1 MPGFS
6 FRPWES
12 VRLPQVITGVALAIG
27 LPLFLQTPV
36 WCDITL
42 YDVAARNLLRGGVHY
57 RDVFDTNL
65 PGFVWLLT
73 AICWTFGFS
82 SIALR
87 SVDLAIVAG
96 IVTLIDRLA
105 RRGGAT
111 PVSRWWAIAAVAVLY
126 PSTVE
131 MVHAQRDTWMALP
144 IVAALLIRVRRGSE
158 SMPSTA
164 RTFAWAGLEGALWG
178 CAVWIKPHCVLM
190 AAGVWLGTAWP
201 LASNATYRRAALL
214 ADALGNLTG
223 GLVVGLAGIV
233 LVVASGSWS
242 GFWEVLT
249 IWAPEY
255 ARPLPPRARHALRPG
270 TVLVPALEPPAHP
283 HRAARVPFDRRCR
296 AVGRPVLATGR
307 AAGTDRRACFP
318 AGCGTGRPGHRAR
331 FARSALATLYL
342 VWAAQSFYIQRGFV
356 YRHIVEL
363 FLMFGL
369 WAAHCWSLPAAVILW
384 IALTSTFWLI
394 GDRTRVSAPISTGS
408 PGTTAAQLR
417 QPDHEHYFVRH
428 PLADWQRLKL
438 WPKCWQLPRS
448 DRERYI
454 LWDQSAASMATR
466 PRSRG

>member
-1 MPGFS
+1 MTRPLLDSPSRGRSRVCGLSYPERRSTDFVRWPRMPGFS

-144 IVAALLIRVRRGSE
+144 IVAALLIRVRCGSE

-164 RTFAWAGLEGALWG
+164 RHVCLGWPGRRFVGVRGLDQTALCFDGGGRLAGDGL
-178 CAVWIKPHCVLM
+178 
-190 AAGVWLGTAWP
+190 AAREQCDSP
-201 LASNATYRRAALL
+201 SRRASGRCPGQPDGWARGRTGRDRARGREWFLVRI
-214 ADALGNLTG
+214 LGSPHHLG
-223 GLVVGLAGIV
+223 
-233 LVVASGSWS
+233 
-242 GFWEVLT
+242 
-249 IWAPEY
+249 
-255 ARPLPPRARHALRPG
+255 ARIRGPLPPRARHALRPG
-270 TVLVPALEPPAHP
+270 TVLVPALEPPPHP
-283 HRAARVPFDRRCR
+283 HRAARVPFLPRCR
-296 AVGRPVLATGR
+296 AMGRPVLATGR
-307 AAGTDRRACFP
+307 AAGTDWPP
-318 AGCGTGRPGHRAR
+318 ASRLVVGPEAGDRAR
-331 FARSALATLYL
+331 FARSARQYFI
-342 VWAAQSFYIQRGFV
+342 WSGQRS
-356 YRHIVEL
+356 R
-363 FLMFGL
+363 
-369 WAAHCWSLPAAVILW
+369 S
-384 IALTSTFWLI
+384 TS
-394 GDRTRVSAPISTGS
+394 
-408 PGTTAAQLR
+408 
-417 QPDHEHYFVRH
+417 
-428 PLADWQRLKL
+428 
-438 WPKCWQLPRS
+438 
-448 DRERYI
+448 
-454 LWDQSAASMATR
+454 SAALSTVT
-466 PRSRG
+466 SSNSS